1 MRLARTTSKRPGAE
15 RRACAR
21 AGFTLA
27 EVLAALVFMAIV
39 IPVAV
44 EAVRVA
50 ARVGEVGERKATA
63 ARIADRVMNELLVT
77 DGLQQTSQTGRVQ
90 EGEREYEWTMSSEQ
104 WSEDAMNL
112 VTVSVAFTV
121 QGQEFD
127 VSVST
132 LYDPVATTTTSTTS
146 TTSSSQ

>member
-1 MRLARTTSKRPGAE
+1 MKSTRTASKRPAASA
-15 RRACAR
+15 RAR

-50 ARVGEVGERKATA
+50 ARAGEVGERKAAA

-77 DGLQQTSQTGRVQ
+77 GTIQQTSQSGSVQ
-90 EGEREYEWTMSSEQ
+90 EGTKQYDWTMSSEQ
-104 WSEDAMNL
+104 WTEDAMSL
-112 VTVSVAFTV
+112 VTVSVTFSV
-121 QGQEFD
+121 QGQDFD
-127 VSVST
+127 ASVST
-132 LYDPVATTTTSTTS
+132 LYDTAQSTTTTSTT
-146 TTSSSQ
+146 TTSASQ